1 MGKANRS
8 RDTSPERRLR
18 AALHRRGLRYR
29 VNRRVEPNVPT
40 TVDIAFGPAKVAV
53 FVDGCFW
60 HRCPEH
66 GTLPKAN
73 GDWWFS
79 KLEGNVARDRRN
91 DEALSSH
98 GWKVIRLW
106 EHDNPETSA
115 DLVAQIVKE
124 RTRTTPEP
132 IHKATDDPRQ

>member
-1 MGKANRS
+1 MGKANRG
-8 RDTSPERRLR
+8 RDTGPELALR
-18 AALHRRGLRYR
+18 SALHRRDLRYR
-29 VNRRVEPNVPT
+29 VNRRAAPDVHT
-40 TVDIAFGPAKVAV
+40 TADIVFGPAKVAV

-73 GDWWFS
+73 GDWWLR

-91 DEALSSH
+91 DAALETR

-106 EHDNPETSA
+106 EHDDPERSA
-115 DLVAQIVKE
+115 DAVARVVRD
-124 RTRTTPEP
+124 RTR
-132 IHKATDDPRQ
+132 